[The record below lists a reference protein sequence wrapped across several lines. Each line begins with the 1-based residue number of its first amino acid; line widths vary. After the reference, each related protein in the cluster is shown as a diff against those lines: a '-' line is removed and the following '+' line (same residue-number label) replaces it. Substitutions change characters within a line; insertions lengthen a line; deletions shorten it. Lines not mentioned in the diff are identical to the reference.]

1 MKFNVNQ
8 QDLQQALNYCQGV
21 IEKRSTLPIL
31 SNILLDVS
39 NSKLIIT
46 ATDLDLIF
54 VHQLN
59 NIEVLEEGKTTTT
72 SSIMYDIVRKF
83 SSGKKI
89 NLSLTDISKLQVE
102 SEKSI
107 FNLNCISATEF
118 PLTDENFNENEFV
131 IKSKQLLKLLN
142 KCKFSVSNDE
152 TRHYLSGIYF
162 HQTEVEDKNYLTA
175 VATDS
180 HRMSISKIRLD
191 QKIDF
196 EPIILPKKTIF
207 QLCSLLDSYDG
218 DVKVSNL
225 KSKIKFELNNS
236 ILISKLI
243 DGKFPNY
250 IQVIPKNNQ
259 KKLEIDLKLFL
270 NSVDRVASVSL
281 DKKDGVKFN
290 LSKDILDLSV
300 NNTNSGDGKET
311 LNVKFDHDLEI
322 SIEADQSYGN
332 GFLLPLGP
340 LRELPSRLNQV
351 DFKVYHTY
359 TERNQNYTMKYV
371 IDELE
376 NPYHGVSIKLCKW
389 ANEKVIH
396 AISAIGSPKR
406 FYNLLEQSGFIL
418 ANTTSL
424 LDHEHIPRSYFEETK
439 ESTIFITEKDATKLK
454 NYSNPKIWVVKV
466 KMVLNKPINKLIEE
480 KIAPL
485 VKPVC

>member
-31 SNILLDVS
+31 SNVLLDVN
-39 NSKLIIT
+39 NSQLIIT

-54 VHQLN
+54 LHKIN
-59 NIEVLEEGKTTTT
+59 NIEVIEEGKTTTT
-72 SSIMYDIVRKF
+72 SSIMYDIIRKF

-89 NLSLTDISKLQVE
+89 NLSLTDVSKLQLE

-107 FNLNCISATEF
+107 FNLNCISPSEF
-118 PLTDENFNENEFV
+118 PLTEENFNENEFF
-131 IKSKQLLKLLN
+131 INSKKLLKLLN

-180 HRMSISKIRLD
+180 HRMSISKIRLE

-207 QLCSLLDSYDG
+207 QLCSLLDNYDG
-218 DVKVSNL
+218 DVKISNV
-225 KSKIKFELNNS
+225 KSKIKFEFNNS

-259 KKLEIDLKLFL
+259 KKLEINLKLFQG
-270 NSVDRVASVSL
+270 SVDRVASVSL

-290 LSKDILDLSV
+290 LTKDALNLSV
-300 NNTNSGDGKET
+300 NNTNSGDGNET

-322 SIEADQSYGN
+322 SFNSRYLIDIASQLDGEMIEIFFND
-332 GFLLPLGP
+332 
-340 LRELPSRLNQV
+340 
-351 DFKVYHTY
+351 T
-359 TERNQNYTMKYV
+359 
-371 IDELE
+371 
-376 NPYHGVSIKLCKW
+376 
-389 ANEKVIH
+389 
-396 AISAIGSPKR
+396 GSPA
-406 FYNLLEQSGFIL
+406 LI
-418 ANTTSL
+418 
-424 LDHEHIPRSYFEETK
+424 
-439 ESTIFITEKDATKLK
+439 KDPGDFDSI
-454 NYSNPKIWVVKV
+454 YVVMPMKG
-466 KMVLNKPINKLIEE
+466 
-480 KIAPL
+480 
-485 VKPVC
+485 

>member
-1 MKFNVNQ
+1 MKFNINQ

-31 SNILLDVS
+31 SNVLLNAS
-39 NSKLIIT
+39 NSKLLIT

-54 VHQLN
+54 IHQID
-59 NIEVLEEGKTTTT
+59 NIEIIEEGKTTTT

-89 NLSLTDISKLQVE
+89 NLSLRDESKLQLE

-107 FNLNCISATEF
+107 FNLNCISPSEF
-118 PLTDENFNENEFV
+118 PLTDENFNQNEFV
-131 IKSKQLLKLLN
+131 INSKKLLKLLN

-196 EPIILPKKTIF
+196 DPIILPKKTIF
-207 QLCSLLDSYDG
+207 QLCSLLDNFDG
-218 DVKVSNL
+218 EVKISNV
-225 KSKIKFELNNS
+225 KSKIKFELGNS

-259 KKLEIDLKLFL
+259 KKLEVDLKLFL
-270 NSVDRVASVSL
+270 GSVDRVASVSL

-290 LSKDILDLSV
+290 LTKDTLNLSV
-300 NNTNSGDGKET
+300 NNTNSGDGNET
-311 LNVKFDHDLEI
+311 ININFEHDLEI
-322 SIEADQSYGN
+322 SFNSRYLIDIASQLDGEKIEIFFND
-332 GFLLPLGP
+332 
-340 LRELPSRLNQV
+340 V
-351 DFKVYHTY
+351 
-359 TERNQNYTMKYV
+359 
-371 IDELE
+371 
-376 NPYHGVSIKLCKW
+376 
-389 ANEKVIH
+389 
-396 AISAIGSPKR
+396 GSPA
-406 FYNLLEQSGFIL
+406 LI
-418 ANTTSL
+418 
-424 LDHEHIPRSYFEETK
+424 
-439 ESTIFITEKDATKLK
+439 KDPSDFDSI
-454 NYSNPKIWVVKV
+454 YVVMPMK
-466 KMVLNKPINKLIEE
+466 
-480 KIAPL
+480 A
-485 VKPVC
+485 